1 MRTSAAC
8 VAFVL
13 LAGCARRDARVETH
27 AQAVAR
33 GWDLYRLSAFDAA
46 TRVFRDTAD
55 AAPRQDPWRLQ
66 ALYGLAST
74 WNLRRPGQN
83 PPRAER
89 IYREIVSAAPDS
101 DMAAWSLLA
110 LARMRHL
117 VPVGETPDYAAVRQA
132 YTAVIRAFP
141 DHLAGQ
147 EAFIYLQAAML
158 AEASD
163 PQAAQAVERQLRGFV
178 DAHPASG
185 FLSSAWSLLS
195 VCYERLR
202 RPDEWLHAERQAMT
216 TREVDAGNPKQDR
229 SWSFWRIATI
239 AEFEVGD
246 FDLARRYYRL
256 LMETYPRDIR
266 VYPAAQ
272 ALERMDATEATLR
285 AEGRRARG
293 GPP

>member
-1 MRTSAAC
+1 MRASAAC

-13 LAGCARRDARVETH
+13 LAGCARRDVRVETN
-27 AQAVAR
+27 AQAVTK
-33 GWDLYRLSAFDAA
+33 GWDLYRLGEFDAA
-46 TRVFRDTAD
+46 ARVFQNTAD
-55 AAPRQDPWRLQ
+55 AAPRQDPWRLH

-83 PPRAER
+83 LPRAER
-89 IYREIVSAAPDS
+89 IYREIVSAAPES
-101 DMAAWSLLA
+101 DLAAWSLLA

-117 VPVGETPDYAAVRQA
+117 VPVGETPDYGAVRQA
-132 YTAVIRAFP
+132 YAEVIRAFP

-147 EAFIYLQAAML
+147 EAFIYLQASLL
-158 AEASD
+158 AGEND
-163 PQAAQAVERQLRGFV
+163 PQAVQSVERELRGFV

-195 VCYERLR
+195 VCYERLG
-202 RPDEWLHAERQAMT
+202 RPDEWLHAEEKAMT
-216 TREVDAGNPKQDR
+216 TREIDAGNPKQDR

-246 FDLARRYYRL
+246 FDLARTYYRL
-256 LMETYPRDIR
+256 LIETYPRDIR
-266 VYPAAQ
+266 VYPALQ
-272 ALERMDATEATLR
+272 ALERMAATEAALR
-285 AEGRRARG
+285 AGRRLTQG